1 MSVIRGPVP
10 WNDTGKVV
18 HYKAH
23 TTASGVLREVASGNV
38 FRVGGSL
45 AARVWDF
52 NETYVNET

>member
-1 MSVIRGPVP
+1 MNPLEGRIPNLVIF
-10 WNDTGKVV
+10 
-18 HYKAH
+18 
-23 TTASGVLREVASGNV
+23 LREVASGNV

>member
-1 MSVIRGPVP
+1 MPDQNTRKPVSESLFSS
-10 WNDTGKVV
+10 TLE
-18 HYKAH
+18 
-23 TTASGVLREVASGNV
+23 LREVASGHV